1 LQLKSNLGKT
11 NILGLTQRTIAVSAF
26 TFLALLCVVPAS
38 AASISVTNASF
49 ELPPTA
55 TSCGGPA
62 GCSFNTYAVG
72 SSFTGWT
79 VAGNSSDAGQ
89 LTEGTATFYS
99 KNAVDSNTT
108 VGYVANNGNTL
119 YGPGYMYQ
127 VLGVTTLAN
136 TLYTLTVD
144 VTQRTDIPAFS
155 TASAIALKIG
165 GIQTPVVTSASVT
178 AGNWT
183 TLTLN
188 YISLTAGQTIEID
201 LMNTL
206 ARGTAGEA
214 IFDNVTLSA
223 VPEPSTIF
231 MAGIGFAMLA
241 IGARRKK

>member
-1 LQLKSNLGKT
+1 
-11 NILGLTQRTIAVSAF
+11 
-26 TFLALLCVVPAS
+26 
-38 AASISVTNASF
+38 
-49 ELPPTA
+49 
-55 TSCGGPA
+55 
-62 GCSFNTYAVG
+62 
-72 SSFTGWT
+72 
-79 VAGNSSDAGQ
+79 
-89 LTEGTATFYS
+89 
-99 KNAVDSNTT
+99 
-108 VGYVANNGNTL
+108 
-119 YGPGYMYQ
+119 MYQ